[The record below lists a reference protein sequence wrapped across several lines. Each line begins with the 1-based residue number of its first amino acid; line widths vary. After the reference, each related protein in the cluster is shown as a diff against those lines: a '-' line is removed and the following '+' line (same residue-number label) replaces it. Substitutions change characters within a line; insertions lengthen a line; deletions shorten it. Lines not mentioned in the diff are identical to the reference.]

1 MALLAR
7 REDSRRLSTSRS
19 SLHGKWFGAAHEGL
33 PRPELAGAQAHGK
46 SAILIHAFS
55 GRGQEM
61 YSFSS
66 MPCSRNRRAI
76 FTVSLDII
84 IDEEFGDVSRES
96 VRAFRLWGVRERAV
110 IGVLASLRN
119 VVPGAG

>member
-1 MALLAR
+1 
-7 REDSRRLSTSRS
+7 
-19 SLHGKWFGAAHEGL
+19 
-33 PRPELAGAQAHGK
+33 
-46 SAILIHAFS
+46 
-55 GRGQEM
+55 
-61 YSFSS
+61 